1 MSKELVISFLYGEFN
16 AALVDGSQVLESWSP
31 SSSDRSHGYHEAAF
45 RFFLESALDHFAYR
59 GRGREVSFI
68 VADVEIE
75 HHSVR
80 LPPVKRRQLKSLLE
94 IETNK
99 LADGRA
105 FAWSHFKMGTS
116 SGRGAT
122 AVGSEHYL
130 LHGWPIS
137 KLKHYLADFERL
149 GVSPRIVV
157 PDVALLIAWLESAGL
172 NEQAVALVSE
182 SDNGT
187 TLVVADLSKR
197 QVFIRRLSPAIG
209 HNKER
214 LPGEIRRSLQYASQ
228 DIGLRPSLVIT
239 NDQQLA
245 IDLQPQLDRDI
256 TLEIE
261 QSWIS
266 KPILAGYTS
275 LIGRRD
281 TQSLVPDEIRNAR
294 LNSLVNAVVKTGLAL
309 AATAS
314 VVAFLVIEWRVS
326 SESVSLEEAES
337 RYELRLQ
344 EQTSLLAEIQNL
356 DSEQRLSES
365 ALYSNQPLI
374 FWVLRG
380 LGDLLPDDLAL
391 SRLRLRSVDSSVVQM
406 NLNATTFA
414 DNLQKLDE
422 QMHKFGNQLSTSPWM
437 VKWPADWSD
446 QWRKQYMSGRRGQQL
461 NLELAGELP
470 R

>member
-16 AALVDGSQVLESWSP
+16 AALVDGSQVLETWSP

-59 GRGREVSFI
+59 GKGREVSLI

-80 LPPVKRRQLKSLLE
+80 LPPVKRRQLNSLLQ
-94 IETNK
+94 IESNK

-130 LHGWPIS
+130 LHGWPTS

-187 TLVVADLSKR
+187 TLVLADLSKR

-281 TQSLVPDEIRNAR
+281 TQSLVPDEIRYAR
-294 LNSLVNAVVKTGLAL
+294 LNQLVNRVVKSGLAL
-309 AATAS
+309 AATSS
-314 VVAFLVIEWRVS
+314 VVVFLLVEWTIS
-326 SESVSLEEAES
+326 SESISLKEAEA
-337 RYELRLQ
+337 RYELRVQ
-344 EQTSLLAEIQNL
+344 EQKSLLAEVEKL
-356 DSEQRLSES
+356 DSEQRFAES
-365 ALYSNQPLI
+365 THDGYQPLLY
-374 FWVLRG
+374 WVLRE
-380 LGDLLPDDLAL
+380 LGGLLPDDLAL
-391 SRLRLRSVDSSVVQM
+391 SRLRLEFTESGGLEISM
-406 NLNATTFA
+406 NATTFA
-414 DNLQKLDE
+414 DNLQQLDE
-422 QMHKFGNQLSTSPWM
+422 QMHNFGNQLSVSPWM
-437 VKWPADWSD
+437 VKWPAGWSD
-446 QWRKQYMSGRRGQQL
+446 QWREQYMSGRRGQQL